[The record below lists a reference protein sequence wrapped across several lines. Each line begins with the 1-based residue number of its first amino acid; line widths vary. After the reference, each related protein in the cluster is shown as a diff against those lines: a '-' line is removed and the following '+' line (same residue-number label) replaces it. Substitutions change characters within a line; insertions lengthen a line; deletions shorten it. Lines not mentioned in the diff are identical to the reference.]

1 MRRGEPKSGGQT
13 SERYGDDNNRPALA
27 TTLPE
32 FDTTCD
38 VEFARRSVRY
48 MLNNW
53 CDANEIVDT
62 LTIDLGVSSDVAHS
76 LLSETTTLVAA

>member
-1 MRRGEPKSGGQT
+1 
-13 SERYGDDNNRPALA
+13 
-27 TTLPE
+27 
-32 FDTTCD
+32 
-38 VEFARRSVRY
+38 

>member
-1 MRRGEPKSGGQT
+1 MEKT
-13 SERYGDDNNRPALA
+13 TTAAALA

-62 LTIDLGVSSDVAHS
+62 LTIDLGVSSDVAQSLAQRDNNACRRLSNQPRHS
-76 LLSETTTLVAA
+76 GL

>member
-1 MRRGEPKSGGQT
+1 MARRQRGMEKT
-13 SERYGDDNNRPALA
+13 TTAAALA

-62 LTIDLGVSSDVAHS
+62 LTIDLGVSSDVAQT